1 MLPHEHWSCSVHFS
15 LTAAYAAL
23 RLKWRGKC
31 VNSLSMCGCRPL
43 AAGFHKCL
51 AYVGAALR
59 LSGGE
64 TVKIDIGWQRGCGW
78 SQIFLVCLGGRL
90 LPQFAQS
97 APLLCPRERKK
108 GNLCPTQR
116 MSFEMHM
123 LLLFYTPWCFVSF
136 TFLKIWPAF
145 SWFTTTIITF
155 NGGKYIASSK

>member
-1 MLPHEHWSCSVHFS
+1 MSIEHFLFHFFFFI
-15 LTAAYAAL
+15 TTTYAAL

-31 VNSLSMCGCRPL
+31 FNSLCLMCGCRPL
-43 AAGFHKCL
+43 AAGFHKCI

-59 LSGGE
+59 LSGDE

-78 SQIFLVCLGGRL
+78 SQIFLVCRGGRV

-97 APLLCPRERKK
+97 APLLCPREREREK

-123 LLLFYTPWCFVSF
+123 LLFFFFNTLQALCFLNISTDLACILVIYYHNHYF
-136 TFLKIWPAF
+136 
-145 SWFTTTIITF
+145 
-155 NGGKYIASSK
+155 